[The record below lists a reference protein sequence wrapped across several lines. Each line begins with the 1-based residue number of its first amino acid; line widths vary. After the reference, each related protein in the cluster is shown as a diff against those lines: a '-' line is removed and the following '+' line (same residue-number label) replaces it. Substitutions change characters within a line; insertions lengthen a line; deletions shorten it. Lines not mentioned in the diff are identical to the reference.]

1 MRPEQGST
9 RCARVLGRLALVALA
24 GAAAGAQDETRWAGH
39 WEGSIEIPNA
49 PLAVKVDLAQA
60 DGAWTGTIDIPAQSA
75 VGLPLAGLRIDG
87 ETVEFAI
94 ADVPGNPTF
103 KGRGSDAGIAGTFS
117 QGGVDF
123 PFALTRDAVAGPSR
137 PQTPQPPFPYS
148 SEDAAFTNGDVHL
161 AGTLTVPAG
170 EPPFPAVLLVSGSG
184 LQNRDQE
191 LFGHKPFW
199 VLADHLSRA
208 GIAVLRVDDAGA
220 GESSAHPQS
229 PTTADFAA
237 DAGAAVEHLKKDARI
252 SSIGLLGHSEGG
264 AIATLLASRR
274 DDVAFAVLLAAPGVE
289 GAALMRKQNER
300 IFAAV
305 GIVGERRDAL
315 LELLDELFA
324 ALVSDESDAQLRPQ
338 VESVVRRQMAANG
351 IAAEQQDDAQV
362 QAAVASALNPWM
374 RHFLRLDPR
383 PALLA
388 TKVPVLALN
397 GALDVQVDAE
407 QNLGAIR
414 DALREGGNDN
424 ATVRSLPGLNHLFQ
438 RAQTG
443 LIDEYGRIEETIS
456 PEVLDLIRDWI
467 LAQQ

>member
-1 MRPEQGST
+1 MRPEQGSA

-60 DGAWTGTIDIPAQSA
+60 DDVWTGTIDIPAQSA
-75 VGLPLAGLRIDG
+75 VGLPLADLRIDG

-103 KGRGSDAGIAGTFS
+103 RGRGSDAGIAGTFS

-123 PFALTRDAVAGPSR
+123 PFALTRNAVAGPSR
-137 PQTPQPPFPYS
+137 PQTPKPPFPYS
-148 SEDAAFTNGDVHL
+148 SEDAAFTNGDVRL

-220 GESSAHPQS
+220 GESSAHPQP

-237 DAGAAVEHLKKDARI
+237 DASAAVEHLKKDARI
-252 SSIGLLGHSEGG
+252 SNIGLLGHSEGG

-315 LELLDELFA
+315 LKLLDELFA
-324 ALVSDESDAQLRPQ
+324 ALVSDQSDAQLRPQ

-438 RAQTG
+438 QAQTG
-443 LIDEYGRIEETIS
+443 LIDEYVRIEETIS
-456 PEVLDLIRDWI
+456 PEVLDLIRDWM